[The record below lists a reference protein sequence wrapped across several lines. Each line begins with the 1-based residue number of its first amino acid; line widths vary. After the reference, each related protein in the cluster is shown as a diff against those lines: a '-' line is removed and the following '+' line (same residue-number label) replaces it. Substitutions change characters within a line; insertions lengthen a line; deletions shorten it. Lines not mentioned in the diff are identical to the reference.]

1 MLMSLTSTPHISSNL
16 HYSVF
21 PTLEIHFVTV
31 EQGIHE
37 LRKLGIEQLLWEF
50 SRQEVNAV
58 KCELS
63 HANGELSD
71 AEDDLT

>member
-1 MLMSLTSTPHISSNL
+1 MLMSLISTQHIFSNL
-16 HYSVF
+16 HSVF
-21 PTLEIHFVTV
+21 PTLEIHFVIV

-50 SRQEVNAV
+50 SRQEVNGA
-58 KCELS
+58 KGELS
-63 HANGELSD
+63 DTNGELSD